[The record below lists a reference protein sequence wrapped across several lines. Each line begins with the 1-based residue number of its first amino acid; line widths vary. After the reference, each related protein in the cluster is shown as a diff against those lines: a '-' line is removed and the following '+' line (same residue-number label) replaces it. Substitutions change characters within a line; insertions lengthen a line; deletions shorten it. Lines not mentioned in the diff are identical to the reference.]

1 MIANAFHA
9 TWSPSVEQYRYRH
22 LQNGGSGASEKANKL
37 TILIKSPCS
46 YHKLACRDSLF
57 LFYDNHRAKRKQIKH
72 EIYSTIRINLREF
85 SVNVLKPN
93 ASIERQ
99 THGEIRCRGRGG
111 GGNRKIERW
120 VKDGCVW
127 AHIRQHHRINYYQKK
142 ALTISYKELSKYS
155 WCACKTK
162 LFSSILCWM
171 VFTVSSFH
179 SVSLGTLFVHSNS
192 YSHSFGAPRFIFAP
206 FSKCAKSSSFFA
218 RTTATSNGNR
228 LVPEDFAFYLHIHN
242 GFEGFIAHK
251 IADFKS
257 SFCFYTSWKFSK
269 MTLRRTEN
277 WWRIRW
283 NVHES
288 ATVCT
293 NLRLPLCLMPI
304 RSLNK
309 TLLLSH

>member
-1 MIANAFHA
+1 MLNGIYRLLISLRI
-9 TWSPSVEQYRYRH
+9 TW
-22 LQNGGSGASEKANKL
+22 NIIC
-37 TILIKSPCS
+37 T
-46 YHKLACRDSLF
+46 F
-57 LFYDNHRAKRKQIKH
+57 
-72 EIYSTIRINLREF
+72 EF
-85 SVNVLKPN
+85 VFPF
-93 ASIERQ
+93 
-99 THGEIRCRGRGG
+99 IRC
-111 GGNRKIERW
+111 
-120 VKDGCVW
+120 
-127 AHIRQHHRINYYQKK
+127 
-142 ALTISYKELSKYS
+142 SKVYI
-155 WCACKTK
+155 C
-162 LFSSILCWM
+162 
-171 VFTVSSFH
+171 
-179 SVSLGTLFVHSNS
+179 
-192 YSHSFGAPRFIFAP
+192 P

-218 RTTATSNGNR
+218 RSTATSNGNR

-288 ATVCT
+288 ANVCT